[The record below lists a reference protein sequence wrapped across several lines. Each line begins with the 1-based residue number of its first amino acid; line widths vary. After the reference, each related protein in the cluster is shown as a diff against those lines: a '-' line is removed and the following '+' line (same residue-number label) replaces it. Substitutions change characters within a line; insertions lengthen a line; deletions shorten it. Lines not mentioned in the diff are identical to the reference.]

1 MRYPFNCGL
10 QIAEFSPEGLSS
22 VTQGFSPD
30 DSEIRIPNSALK
42 KVSPHTHIQEKADSD
57 QSGEEE
63 GPAITEQGKRN
74 SYHRHQA

>member
-1 MRYPFNCGL
+1 MRYPSNCGL
-10 QIAEFSPEGLSS
+10 RSAELN
-22 VTQGFSPD
+22 
-30 DSEIRIPNSALK
+30 SEIRIPNSALE
-42 KVSPHTHIQEKADSD
+42 KVSSHTHIQEKADSD